1 MKEPI
6 IESCSK
12 DLEQI
17 VPRYLARRREEIA
30 TFRARLDAGDY
41 QALRLIGHGLK
52 GSGGSYGLS
61 FLTDIGARMETASR
75 AADAA
80 TLESLLAEYTD
91 YVERLQVV
99 FA

>member
-6 IESCSK
+6 IITCSK
-12 DLEQI
+12 DLEPLI
-17 VPRYLARRREEIA
+17 PRYLARRREEIA
-30 TFRARLDAGDY
+30 SLRAGLDAGDY
-41 QALRLIGHGLK
+41 QALRIIGHGLK
-52 GSGGSYGLS
+52 GSGGGYGFSVLS
-61 FLTDIGARMETASR
+61 EIGARIERSAL

-80 TLESLLAEYTD
+80 ALEPLLTEHAD

>member
-6 IESCSK
+6 IARCSK
-12 DLEQI
+12 EMEHI

-30 TFRARLDAGDY
+30 SFRAGLDAGDY
-41 QALRLIGHGLK
+41 RALRIIGHGLK

-61 FLTDIGARMETASR
+61 ALTEIGARIEKAAV
-75 AADAA
+75 AADATA
-80 TLESLLAEYTD
+80 LESLFAEYAD

-99 FA
+99 FT